1 MNTKKIPQKH
11 KTKTNRIIFSIIFL
25 IIALVILVLKNIK
38 IIGNDK
44 LYSLKIQSFFGSNI
58 SIILKIS
65 MITNHF
71 FFFLF
76 FIIFVDNYKN
86 IFISF
91 ILIQIFSFGYYFSS
105 LIKIVFQD
113 KNPYLISTITIYE
126 CDLGWGLPC
135 ENIIIIIP
143 FFLTLYNILTN
154 SKKNIIIKILLFTFS
169 LIIILFNCL
178 SVIIIGKH
186 LLSQVI
192 ISVLI
197 GFSFYELICG
207 FNFQYEKGNT
217 LYVILTHYYFYLLIN
232 VFMSAFLIGAF
243 FYYNL
248 KIKETKYCIDN
259 NRNYINFNDNNGYKV
274 LNKGSLLLSSI
285 YLGNIFCYFSY
296 KCQFTFILKNNRN
309 HWFQFNFNEPGNPS
323 DYYNESITIVMKET
337 KWNHTSKILSFLRLI
352 VSFILCSISFIPYFI
367 VEWKSNF
374 WSIFF
379 VKYLLSFFLFYFGHF
394 FIFKFLFKKL
404 HIINFNLFIQIEDQ
418 QDTLISFQKL
428 NDT

>member
-248 KIKETKYCIDN
+248 KIRECKYCIDN
-259 NRNYINFNDNNGYKV
+259 KRNYINFNDNNGYKV

-367 VEWKSNF
+367 VKWESNF

-379 VKYLLSFFLFYFGHF
+379 VKYLLPFFLFYFGHF

>member
-154 SKKNIIIKILLFTFS
+154 KKNIIIKILLFTFS

-248 KIKETKYCIDN
+248 KIRECKYCIDN
-259 NRNYINFNDNNGYKV
+259 KRNYINFNDNNGYKV

-367 VEWKSNF
+367 VKWESNF

-379 VKYLLSFFLFYFGHF
+379 VKYLLSFFYFILGIF

-404 HIINFNLFIQIEDQ
+404 HIINFILFIQIEDQ

>member
-154 SKKNIIIKILLFTFS
+154 KKNIIIKILLFTFS

-217 LYVILTHYYFYLLIN
+217 LYVILTHYYF
-232 VFMSAFLIGAF
+232 
-243 FYYNL
+243 
-248 KIKETKYCIDN
+248 
-259 NRNYINFNDNNGYKV
+259 
-274 LNKGSLLLSSI
+274 I
-285 YLGNIFCYFSY
+285 Y
-296 KCQFTFILKNNRN
+296 
-309 HWFQFNFNEPGNPS
+309 
-323 DYYNESITIVMKET
+323 
-337 KWNHTSKILSFLRLI
+337 
-352 VSFILCSISFIPYFI
+352 
-367 VEWKSNF
+367 
-374 WSIFF
+374 
-379 VKYLLSFFLFYFGHF
+379 
-394 FIFKFLFKKL
+394 
-404 HIINFNLFIQIEDQ
+404 
-418 QDTLISFQKL
+418 
-428 NDT
+428 